1 MKRHT
6 ILLSRKEVALILGVK
21 PDDVT
26 DLLIAKKI
34 TGAFKKSKGQS
45 SQWFIPSSEL
55 VIFLKKEVIRLEKVI
70 AKKRK
75 KKLFEAGKI
84 VDKFV

>member
-1 MKRHT
+1 MKRRT
-6 ILLSRKEVALILGVK
+6 ILLSRKDVALILGVK

-26 DLLIAKKI
+26 DLLITKKI

-55 VIFLKKEVIRLEKVI
+55 EIFLKKEVIKLEKVI

-75 KKLFEAGKI
+75 KELSKAGQI